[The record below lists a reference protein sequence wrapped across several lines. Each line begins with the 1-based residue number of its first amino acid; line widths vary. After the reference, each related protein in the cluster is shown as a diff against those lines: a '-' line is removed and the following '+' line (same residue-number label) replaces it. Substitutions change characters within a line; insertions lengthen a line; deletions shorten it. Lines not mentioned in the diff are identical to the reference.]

1 MVPEL
6 YLKLLKKKFHLCHVQ
21 SQLVFRQLLNHHKM
35 TAMTPGIAF
44 SWDNIQKI
52 INMCVCVC
60 GSWAGGG
67 ILSHA
72 FFQDLGNLSQKHSG
86 RLPLTIHWHKLD
98 LKFTIKIKRLPLPHS
113 KLLSVSP
120 QRVKV
125 LMMVQNIL
133 EDILLLPQSLL
144 LYYCVSRNYG
154 ILAHPISAQA

>member
-1 MVPEL
+1 
-6 YLKLLKKKFHLCHVQ
+6 
-21 SQLVFRQLLNHHKM
+21 
-35 TAMTPGIAF
+35 
-44 SWDNIQKI
+44 
-52 INMCVCVC
+52 MCVCVC

-154 ILAHPISAQA
+154 ILAHPISAQAWWVACLDLSPIFASPSVPFALKQGSASLGKPCFLSS